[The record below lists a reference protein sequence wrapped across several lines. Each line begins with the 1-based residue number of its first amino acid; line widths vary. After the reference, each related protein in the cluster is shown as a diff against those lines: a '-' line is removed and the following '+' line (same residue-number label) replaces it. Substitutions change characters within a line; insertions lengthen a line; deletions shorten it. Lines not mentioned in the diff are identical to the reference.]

1 MLKRLLCLLLPS
13 LLALSLCGGCQDA
26 RAASSQILA
35 LNVGLDVGE
44 SRAIR
49 LTVQLPEV
57 GSSGSGGGG
66 GSDSPS
72 GSDTPSRVDQSLVQ
86 NGYVLTQVEGD
97 TVADCLTMLTTALPR
112 EVTFLHIRGLYFSES
127 FARSGQL
134 FQALT
139 ALLQPRLTRPGATVY
154 LCLGRAE
161 DVLKAQTPFLGTRL
175 SKSQDSRQQELQ
187 SISVVPDALL
197 VEVYNR
203 LLGQGADA
211 VAVLA
216 AVNNGNAMEASLGGG
231 EQPADYLAG
240 ELPYNSI
247 SPMSYFGSAV
257 FRGAQPALFLTGYE
271 TQLMNLCLGNF
282 QQGTIEV
289 RDESAGRSLS
299 LHQNKAPSISVDLD
313 GETPLVRIRLELEAS
328 AYVNTQLED
337 PQLLRQR
344 AEALLTEDLT
354 QLLLRLQQAGCD
366 PLDLEGHA
374 RMHAL
379 TNRQWQQ
386 MEWDLAYPTAC
397 FSVQVQLTL
406 RANAATIP

>member
-1 MLKRLLCLLLPS
+1 MLKRLLCFLLPS
-13 LLALSLCGGCQDA
+13 LLALCLCGGCQDA

-44 SRAIR
+44 TRAIR

-154 LCLGRAE
+154 LCGQGRGRA
-161 DVLKAQTPFLGTRL
+161 
-175 SKSQDSRQQELQ
+175 
-187 SISVVPDALL
+187 
-197 VEVYNR
+197 
-203 LLGQGADA
+203 QGANPLSGHA
-211 VAVLA
+211 AIQIPGFPPAGA
-216 AVNNGNAMEASLGGG
+216 AVHLRRTRRPAGGG
-231 EQPADYLAG
+231 VQPPSGPRRGCGGRVGGGQQRQRHGSLPWRRRAAADYLAG

-247 SPMSYFGSAV
+247 SPVSYFGSAV
-257 FRGAQPALFLTGYE
+257 FRGAQAALFLTG
-271 TQLMNLCLGNF
+271 
-282 QQGTIEV
+282 I
-289 RDESAGRSLS
+289 
-299 LHQNKAPSISVDLD
+299 
-313 GETPLVRIRLELEAS
+313 
-328 AYVNTQLED
+328 
-337 PQLLRQR
+337 
-344 AEALLTEDLT
+344 
-354 QLLLRLQQAGCD
+354 
-366 PLDLEGHA
+366 
-374 RMHAL
+374 
-379 TNRQWQQ
+379 
-386 MEWDLAYPTAC
+386 
-397 FSVQVQLTL
+397 
-406 RANAATIP
+406 